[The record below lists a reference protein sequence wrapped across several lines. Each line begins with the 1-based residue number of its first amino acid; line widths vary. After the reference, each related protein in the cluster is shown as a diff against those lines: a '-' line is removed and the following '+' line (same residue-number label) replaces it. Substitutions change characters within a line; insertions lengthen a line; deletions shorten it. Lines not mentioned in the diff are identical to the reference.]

1 MNLAAMNI
9 KRFIFVCLFTG
20 GFKTYAQDTTLKF
33 TFDPYPFQFTSISLG
48 RHEENFS
55 YINHSPNKKDH
66 QRYKAYKSLVAVK
79 PSFKNHELYF
89 TLACSLWELEK
100 IEDAEKMFLT
110 IVNSKE
116 KYYSSTYYHSS
127 DIPGDKTK
135 NIYGYGSFTSNYKNF
150 SAIYLTKIYLE
161 QKKFDKALH
170 YLEDAVKKYKVT
182 YTCGTG
188 FHRQQDEYEFLYASC
203 YEGLNRHKEVLD
215 LLLPSCLNRRDE
227 IIIETI
233 KKTYSQTE
241 IKEHL
246 QKAETSIECLL
257 DTFPSFAYETT
268 YSDNKKEKTDTVKYF
283 SGTAT
288 IILFG
293 KQIKMPV
300 PSLENGENL
309 KREQFIQLFKESNFY
324 TRLKVDT

>member
-1 MNLAAMNI
+1 MNLAAMNM
-9 KRFIFVCLFTG
+9 KRFIFVCLFTSG
-20 GFKTYAQDTTLKF
+20 LKTYAQDTTLKF
-33 TFDPYPFQFTSISLG
+33 TFDPSPFQFTSISLG
-48 RHEENFS
+48 RYEENFS
-55 YINHSPNKKDH
+55 YIYHSPNKKDH
-66 QRYKAYKSLVAVK
+66 QRYKAYKSLVGVK
-79 PSFKNHELYF
+79 PSSKNHELYF
-89 TLACSLWELEK
+89 SLACSLWELEK
-100 IEDAEKMFLT
+100 IADAEKMFLT

-188 FHRQQDEYEFLYASC
+188 FHRQQDEYDFLYASC

-246 QKAETSIECLL
+246 QKAENSIECLL

-268 YSDNKKEKTDTVKYF
+268 YSDNKKERTDTVKYF

-293 KQIKMPV
+293 KQINMPV
-300 PSLENGENL
+300 PSLENGEYL